1 MRKRIRSFL
10 CLSISAF
17 LTGISVIPI
26 HAEDEPASLSD
37 QVQTF
42 VDENGLDSSSFA
54 LLYYNTETGESYEY
68 NPDTAL
74 FCASIYKLPLNM
86 LYYDKERS
94 GELSQNMT
102 ILGYD
107 LADAHY
113 QSIVQSNNDVSDAM
127 IYAIGTYQDFK
138 RNVCASYGGDRYG
151 NADAMDPIIYQEN
164 DFPAGLMMSVVKY
177 LWDHQSDYSDLL
189 SLMSAE
195 DQRNGFEQN
204 IPDNV
209 TVYQKQGWY
218 PQTNTVCEIVMEEQ
232 PYLCVIMV
240 NNRDDSSDI
249 ILGANALVYEYHTGE
264 EMAEKHAQEE
274 TEEKEKQAEAQATA
288 AAEKK
293 EKNTADAVGITAVAV
308 LTAICVGVIIKQA
321 ISKE

>member
-17 LTGISVIPI
+17 LTGISVLPI
-26 HAEDEPASLSD
+26 QAEDEPEPLSD
-37 QVQTF
+37 QIQAF
-42 VDENGLDSSSFA
+42 VNENGLDSSSFA

-94 GELSQNMT
+94 GELSQNKS

-138 RNVCASYGGDRYG
+138 RNVCASYGGERYG

-204 IPDNV
+204 IPDSV
-209 TVYQKQGWY
+209 TVNQKQGWY
-218 PQTNTVCEIVMEEQ
+218 PQTNTVCEIVMEEE

-249 ILGANALVYEYHTGE
+249 ILGANALVYAYHTGE
-264 EMAEKHAQEE
+264 EQA
-274 TEEKEKQAEAQATA
+274 EKQAAA
-288 AAEKK
+288 AAEKKEKTAKK
-293 EKNTADAVGITAVAV
+293 EKNTADAIGITAVAV

-321 ISKE
+321 VSKE

>member
-1 MRKRIRSFL
+1 MRNRIRSFL
-10 CLSISAF
+10 CLSISVF
-17 LTGISVIPI
+17 LTGISVLSIQ
-26 HAEDEPASLSD
+26 AEDEPEPLSD
-37 QVQTF
+37 QVQAF

-94 GELSQNMT
+94 GKLSQNMS

-113 QSIVQSNNDVSDAM
+113 QSIVQSNNEVSDAM

-189 SLMSAE
+189 SLMSAK

-218 PQTNTVCEIVMEEQ
+218 PQTNTVCEIVMEEE

-249 ILGANALVYEYHTGE
+249 ILGANALVYAYHTGE
-264 EMAEKHAQEE
+264 EQAEK
-274 TEEKEKQAEAQATA
+274 KAEAQAA
-288 AAEKK
+288 AADEKKEKTAKK
-293 EKNTADAVGITAVAV
+293 EKNTADAIGITAVAV

-321 ISKE
+321 VSKE

>member
-17 LTGISVIPI
+17 LTGISVLPI
-26 HAEDEPASLSD
+26 QAEDEPEPLSD
-37 QVQTF
+37 QIQAF
-42 VDENGLDSSSFA
+42 VNENGLDSSSFA

-94 GELSQNMT
+94 GELSQNMS

-127 IYAIGTYQDFK
+127 INAIGTYQDFK
-138 RNVCASYGGDRYG
+138 RNVCASYGGERYG

-204 IPDNV
+204 ILDSV

-218 PQTNTVCEIVMEEQ
+218 PQTNTVCEIVMEEE

-249 ILGANALVYEYHTGE
+249 ILGANALVYAYHTGE
-264 EMAEKHAQEE
+264 EQA
-274 TEEKEKQAEAQATA
+274 EKQAAA
-288 AAEKK
+288 AAEKKEKTAKK
-293 EKNTADAVGITAVAV
+293 EKNTADAIGITAVAV
-308 LTAICVGVIIKQA
+308 LTAICIGVIIKQA
-321 ISKE
+321 VSEE

>member
-1 MRKRIRSFL
+1 MRKRKRSFL

-17 LTGISVIPI
+17 LTGISVLPI
-26 HAEDEPASLSD
+26 QAEDEPEPLSD
-37 QVQTF
+37 QIQAF
-42 VDENGLDSSSFA
+42 VNENGLDSFSFA

-86 LYYDKERS
+86 LYYDKERN
-94 GELSQNMT
+94 GELSQNMS

-138 RNVCASYGGDRYG
+138 RNVCASYGGERYG

-204 IPDNV
+204 IPDSV

-218 PQTNTVCEIVMEEQ
+218 PQTNTVCEIVMEEE

-249 ILGANALVYEYHTGE
+249 ILGANALVYAYHTGE
-264 EMAEKHAQEE
+264 EQAEK
-274 TEEKEKQAEAQATA
+274 QATA

-293 EKNTADAVGITAVAV
+293 EKTAKKEKNTADAIGITAVAV

-321 ISKE
+321 VSKE

>member
-1 MRKRIRSFL
+1 MRKRKRSFL
-10 CLSISAF
+10 YLSISAF
-17 LTGISVIPI
+17 LTGISVLPI
-26 HAEDEPASLSD
+26 QAEDEPEPLSD
-37 QVQTF
+37 QIQAF
-42 VDENGLDSSSFA
+42 VNENGLDSSSFA

-94 GELSQNMT
+94 GELSQNMS

-138 RNVCASYGGDRYG
+138 RNVCASYGGERYG

-204 IPDNV
+204 ILDSV

-218 PQTNTVCEIVMEEQ
+218 PQTNTVCEIVMEEE

-249 ILGANALVYEYHTGE
+249 ILGANALVYAYHTGE
-264 EMAEKHAQEE
+264 EQA
-274 TEEKEKQAEAQATA
+274 EKQAAA
-288 AAEKK
+288 AAEKKEKTAKK
-293 EKNTADAVGITAVAV
+293 EKNTADAIGITAVAV
-308 LTAICVGVIIKQA
+308 LTAICIGVIIKQA
-321 ISKE
+321 VSKE

>member
-1 MRKRIRSFL
+1 MPMRNRIRSFL
-10 CLSISAF
+10 CLIISTF
-17 LTGISVIPI
+17 LTGISVLPI
-26 HAEDEPASLSD
+26 QAEDEPEPLSD
-37 QVQTF
+37 QVQAF

-94 GELSQNMT
+94 GKLSQNMS

-113 QSIVQSNNDVSDAM
+113 QSIVQSNNEVSDAM

-138 RNVCASYGGDRYG
+138 RNVCTSYGGDRYG

-218 PQTNTVCEIVMEEQ
+218 PQTNTVCEIVMEEE

-249 ILGANALVYEYHTGE
+249 ILGANALVYAYHTGE
-264 EMAEKHAQEE
+264 EQAEK
-274 TEEKEKQAEAQATA
+274 KAEAQAA
-288 AAEKK
+288 AAHEKKEKTAKK
-293 EKNTADAVGITAVAV
+293 EKNTADAIGITAVAV

-321 ISKE
+321 VSKE

>member
-1 MRKRIRSFL
+1 MKKRIRSFL

-17 LTGISVIPI
+17 LTGISVLPI
-26 HAEDEPASLSD
+26 QAEDEPEPLSD
-37 QVQTF
+37 QIQAF
-42 VDENGLDSSSFA
+42 VNENGLDSSSFA

-68 NPDTAL
+68 NQDTAL

-94 GELSQNMT
+94 GELSQNMS

-138 RNVCASYGGDRYG
+138 RNVCASYGGERYG

-204 IPDNV
+204 IPDSV

-218 PQTNTVCEIVMEEQ
+218 PQTNTVCEIVMEEE

-249 ILGANALVYEYHTGE
+249 ILGANALVYAYHTGE
-264 EMAEKHAQEE
+264 EQA
-274 TEEKEKQAEAQATA
+274 EKQAAA
-288 AAEKK
+288 AAEKKEKTAKK
-293 EKNTADAVGITAVAV
+293 EKNTADAIGITAVAV

-321 ISKE
+321 VSKE

>member
-1 MRKRIRSFL
+1 MRNRIRSFL
-10 CLSISAF
+10 CLSISVF
-17 LTGISVIPI
+17 LTGISVLSIQ
-26 HAEDEPASLSD
+26 AEDEPEPLSD
-37 QVQTF
+37 QVQAF

-94 GELSQNMT
+94 GKLSQNMS

-113 QSIVQSNNDVSDAM
+113 QSIVQSNNEVSDAM

-151 NADAMDPIIYQEN
+151 NADAMDPIIYKEN

-189 SLMSAE
+189 SLMSAK

-218 PQTNTVCEIVMEEQ
+218 PQTNTVCEIVMEEE

-249 ILGANALVYEYHTGE
+249 ILGANALVYAYHTGE
-264 EMAEKHAQEE
+264 EQAEK
-274 TEEKEKQAEAQATA
+274 KAEAQAA
-288 AAEKK
+288 AADEKKEKTAKK
-293 EKNTADAVGITAVAV
+293 EKNTADAIGITAVAV
-308 LTAICVGVIIKQA
+308 LTAICVGVIIRQA
-321 ISKE
+321 VSKE

>member
-1 MRKRIRSFL
+1 MRKRKRSFL

-17 LTGISVIPI
+17 LTGLSVLPI
-26 HAEDEPASLSD
+26 QAEDEPEPLSD
-37 QVQTF
+37 QIQAF
-42 VDENGLDSSSFA
+42 VNENGLDSSSFA

-94 GELSQNMT
+94 GELSQNMS

-138 RNVCASYGGDRYG
+138 RNVCASYGGERYG

-204 IPDNV
+204 IPDSV

-218 PQTNTVCEIVMEEQ
+218 PQTNTVCEIVMEEE

-249 ILGANALVYEYHTGE
+249 ILGANALVYAYHTGE
-264 EMAEKHAQEE
+264 EQAEK
-274 TEEKEKQAEAQATA
+274 QATA

-293 EKNTADAVGITAVAV
+293 EKTAKKEKNTADAIGITAVAV

-321 ISKE
+321 VSKE

>member
-1 MRKRIRSFL
+1 MRKRRRSFL

-17 LTGISVIPI
+17 LTGISVLPI
-26 HAEDEPASLSD
+26 QAEDEPEPLSD
-37 QVQTF
+37 QIQAF
-42 VDENGLDSSSFA
+42 VNENDLDSSSFA

-94 GELSQNMT
+94 GELSQNMS

-138 RNVCASYGGDRYG
+138 RNVCASYGGERYG

-204 IPDNV
+204 IPDSV

-218 PQTNTVCEIVMEEQ
+218 PQTNTVCEIVMEEE

-249 ILGANALVYEYHTGE
+249 ILGANALVYAYHTGE
-264 EMAEKHAQEE
+264 EQA
-274 TEEKEKQAEAQATA
+274 EKQAAA
-288 AAEKK
+288 AAEKKEKTAKK
-293 EKNTADAVGITAVAV
+293 EKNTADAIGITAVAV

>member
-17 LTGISVIPI
+17 LTGISVLPI
-26 HAEDEPASLSD
+26 QAEDEPEPLSD
-37 QVQTF
+37 QIQAF
-42 VDENGLDSSSFA
+42 VNENGLDSFSFA

-94 GELSQNMT
+94 GELSQNMS

-138 RNVCASYGGDRYG
+138 RNVCASYGGERYG

-204 IPDNV
+204 IPDSV

-218 PQTNTVCEIVMEEQ
+218 PQTNTVCEIVMEEE

-249 ILGANALVYEYHTGE
+249 ILGANALVYAYHTGE
-264 EMAEKHAQEE
+264 EQAEK
-274 TEEKEKQAEAQATA
+274 KAEAQAA
-288 AAEKK
+288 AADEKKEKTAKK
-293 EKNTADAVGITAVAV
+293 EKNTADAIGITAVAV
-308 LTAICVGVIIKQA
+308 LTAICIGVIIKQA
-321 ISKE
+321 VSKE

>member
-1 MRKRIRSFL
+1 MRKRRRSFL

-17 LTGISVIPI
+17 LTGISVLPI
-26 HAEDEPASLSD
+26 QAEDEPEPLSD
-37 QVQTF
+37 QIQAF
-42 VDENGLDSSSFA
+42 VNENDLDSSSFA
-54 LLYYNTETGESYEY
+54 LLYYNTETCESYEY

-94 GELSQNMT
+94 GELSQNMS

-138 RNVCASYGGDRYG
+138 RNVCASYGGERYG

-204 IPDNV
+204 IPDSV

-218 PQTNTVCEIVMEEQ
+218 PQTNTVCEIVMEEE

-249 ILGANALVYEYHTGE
+249 ILGANALVYAYHTGE
-264 EMAEKHAQEE
+264 EQA
-274 TEEKEKQAEAQATA
+274 EKQAAA
-288 AAEKK
+288 AAEKKEKTAKK
-293 EKNTADAVGITAVAV
+293 EKNTADAIGITAVAV
-308 LTAICVGVIIKQA
+308 LTAICIGVIIKQA
-321 ISKE
+321 VSEE

>member
-1 MRKRIRSFL
+1 MRNRIRSFL
-10 CLSISAF
+10 CLSISVF
-17 LTGISVIPI
+17 LTGISVLPI
-26 HAEDEPASLSD
+26 QAEDEPEPLSD
-37 QVQTF
+37 QVQAF

-94 GELSQNMT
+94 GKLSQNMS

-189 SLMSAE
+189 SLMSEE

-218 PQTNTVCEIVMEEQ
+218 PQTNTVCEIVMEEE

-249 ILGANALVYEYHTGE
+249 ILGANALVYAYHTGE
-264 EMAEKHAQEE
+264 EQAEK
-274 TEEKEKQAEAQATA
+274 KAEAQATA
-288 AAEKK
+288 ADEKK
-293 EKNTADAVGITAVAV
+293 EKTAKKEKKTADAIGITAVAV

-321 ISKE
+321 VSKE

>member
-17 LTGISVIPI
+17 LTGISVLPI
-26 HAEDEPASLSD
+26 QAEDEPEPLSD
-37 QVQTF
+37 QIQAF
-42 VDENGLDSSSFA
+42 VKENGLDSSSFA

-94 GELSQNMT
+94 GELSQNKS

-138 RNVCASYGGDRYG
+138 RNVCASYGGERYG

-204 IPDNV
+204 IPDSV

-218 PQTNTVCEIVMEEQ
+218 PQTNTVCEIVMEEE

-249 ILGANALVYEYHTGE
+249 ILGANALVYAYHTGE
-264 EMAEKHAQEE
+264 EQA
-274 TEEKEKQAEAQATA
+274 EKQAAA
-288 AAEKK
+288 AAEKKEKTAKK
-293 EKNTADAVGITAVAV
+293 EKNTADAIGITAVAV

-321 ISKE
+321 VSKE